1 MFFIQTHAYNNVK
14 YISKKIEMYL
24 NDDALRQ
31 KIAKKGRDK
40 YVKYFNSTIVAKF
53 IIYKTF
59 NINKKYFC
67 VNKD

>member
-1 MFFIQTHAYNNVK
+1 
-14 YISKKIEMYL
+14 MYS

-31 KIAKKGRDK
+31 KIAKKSR
-40 YVKYFNSTIVAKF
+40 VKYFKYLNSTIVAKF

-59 NINKKYFC
+59 NIDKKYFC

>member
-1 MFFIQTHAYNNVK
+1 MFFILTPAYNNVK
-14 YISKKIEMYL
+14 YISKKIKMYL

-31 KIAKKGRDK
+31 KIAKKVRDK
-40 YVKYFNSTIVAKF
+40 YVKYFNSTIVAEF

-67 VNKD
+67 LNKD

>member
-1 MFFIQTHAYNNVK
+1 
-14 YISKKIEMYL
+14 MYL

-31 KIAKKGRDK
+31 KIAKKVRDK
-40 YVKYFNSTIVAKF
+40 YVKYFNSTIVAEF